1 MEENVRN
8 RTYVI
13 GHKNPDTDSICSA
26 IAYAYLKNQIGEE
39 RYVAKRAG
47 SVSSETQY
55 VLDRFHMEVP
65 GLVQTVKTRVRDMEI
80 RCTPGVTSD
89 ISLKNAWTILN
100 ESNGQTLPIL
110 KEDHSLEGLISI
122 GDIARSYM
130 AVMDNAILSKART
143 PYKNILE
150 TLDATLYVGDENA
163 VFDKGKVV
171 VAASSP
177 EVMESYI
184 EKGDMVILGNRYEAQ
199 VCAIEMEAGC
209 IVICGD
215 GIVTKTIQKLA
226 RDNNCMVIGTPHE
239 TYAVAH
245 LINQSMP
252 IHHFMKSDGL
262 ITFHETDFTDS
273 IKEIMA
279 SKRYRDFPV
288 VNDRDEYVGTISR
301 RNFMGIKKRRLVL
314 VDHNEVSQAVDS
326 VEDGQIVEII
336 DHHRLGSLETNLP
349 VYFRNQPV
357 GCTSTIVYQMFME
370 NGIEIP
376 ADIAGVMC
384 SAILSDTLLFRSP
397 TCTPL
402 DVRTAENL
410 AKIAGVECTELA
422 EKMFQ
427 AGSNIRAK
435 TAEQI
440 FFQDFKTFDQGD
452 HVIGVAQISSMSVE
466 ELKLAKEML
475 LPFLPKALT
484 EQKLHMVFFM
494 LTDISKE
501 SSLLLCE
508 GKDAEKLI
516 KLAFGMEVVDHSV
529 FLPGVISRKKQL
541 MPELLA
547 ALSNVEKVV

>member
-8 RTYVI
+8 RIFVI

-26 IAYAYLKNQIGEE
+26 IAYAHLKNQIEEE

-47 SVSSETQY
+47 SVNTETQY
-55 VLDRFHMEVP
+55 VLDRFHMDTP
-65 GLVQTVKTRVRDMEI
+65 GLVQTVKPRVRDMEI
-80 RCTPGVTSD
+80 RVIPGAAED

-100 ESNGQTLPIL
+100 ESKGQTLPIITEENRL
-110 KEDHSLEGLISI
+110 KALISI

-130 AVMDNAILSKART
+130 AVMDTAILSKAKT

-150 TLDATLYVGDENA
+150 TLDGTLYVGDENA
-163 VFDKGKVV
+163 VFDHGKVL

-177 EVMESYI
+177 EVMESCI

-215 GIVTKTIQKLA
+215 TTVTKTIQKLA
-226 RDNNCMVIGTPHE
+226 RDNNCMVIGTPHD

-252 IHHFMKSDGL
+252 ISYFMKSEGL
-262 ITFHETDFTDS
+262 VTFHETDFTDN

-279 SKRYRDFPV
+279 SMRHRDFPV
-288 VNDRDEYVGTISR
+288 LDDDDRYVGSISR

-326 VEDGQIVEII
+326 VEEGQIVEII

-349 VYFRNQPV
+349 VFFRNQPV
-357 GCTSTIVYQMFME
+357 GCTSTIIYQMYQE
-370 NGIEIP
+370 NNVEIP
-376 ADIAGVMC
+376 ADIAGLMC
-384 SAILSDTLLFRSP
+384 AAIISDTLLFRSP
-397 TCTPL
+397 TCTPM
-402 DVRTAENL
+402 DERTAREL
-410 AKIAGVECTELA
+410 AKIAGVDCEELA
-422 EKMFQ
+422 EKMFE
-427 AGSNIRAK
+427 AGSNIKAK

-440 FFQDFKTFDQGD
+440 FFQDFKTFEQGD
-452 HVIGVAQISSMSVE
+452 HVIGAAQISSMSE
-466 ELKLAKEML
+466 KDLQLAKKML
-475 LPFLPKALT
+475 IPFLPKAIK
-484 EQKLHMVFFM
+484 EQKLTMVFFM
-494 LTDISKE
+494 LTNIAKE
-501 SSLLLCE
+501 STTLLYA
-508 GKDAEKLI
+508 GTDADKVI
-516 KLAFGMEVVDHSV
+516 KEAFGKTSEEQSI

-541 MPELLA
+541 MPELLSS
-547 ALSNVEKVV
+547 LSKII